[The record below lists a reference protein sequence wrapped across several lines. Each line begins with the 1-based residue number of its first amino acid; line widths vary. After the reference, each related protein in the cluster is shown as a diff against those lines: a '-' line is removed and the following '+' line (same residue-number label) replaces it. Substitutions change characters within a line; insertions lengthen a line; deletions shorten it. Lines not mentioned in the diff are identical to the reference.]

1 VAERA
6 LSPLIPDR
14 SETVLRLR
22 AAGCVFAEDEAR
34 LLHEAAAGAAE
45 LDELLARRV
54 EGEPLEQILG
64 WAEFGGLRILLD
76 PGVFVPRARTEFLA
90 DRAAAL
96 LRPGDVAVDLCS
108 GAGAIAAVLAARVPG
123 LDLHAADVQ
132 PEAVRCA
139 RRNLAGRAQV
149 HVGDLYD
156 ALPSELAKSIQ
167 VLVANT
173 PYVPTDAIARMP
185 PEARDHEPHLT
196 LDGGPDGL
204 DVQRRIAAGAAR
216 WLAPGGYL
224 LVETSDEQ
232 SSTAA
237 SIFSEHGLVAAV
249 LSDDE
254 VGATVVRGRLPA

>member
-1 VAERA
+1 MR
-6 LSPLIPDR
+6 PLIPQLADQ

-34 LLHEAAAGAAE
+34 LLHEAAVGASE
-45 LDELLARRV
+45 LEELLARRIA
-54 EGEPLEQILG
+54 GEPLEQILG
-64 WAEFGGLRILLD
+64 WAGFGGLRILLE

-96 LRPGDVAVDLCS
+96 LCPGDVAVDLCC
-108 GAGAIAAVLAARVPG
+108 GAGAIAAVLATRVPG

-132 PEAVRCA
+132 TEAVRCA
-139 RRNLAGRAQV
+139 RRNLAGHARV
-149 HVGDLYD
+149 HSGDLYA
-156 ALPSELAKSIQ
+156 ALPAELAGSVR

-173 PYVPTDAIARMP
+173 PYVPTDAIAQLP

-204 DVQRRIAAGAAR
+204 DVQRRLAAGAAR

-232 SSTAA
+232 GPTAA
-237 SIFSEHGLVAAV
+237 RVFSEHGLVADV
-249 LSDDE
+249 LSEDE
-254 VGATVVRGRLPA
+254 VGATVVRGRLPC